1 MIIGLEVIVLLFSV
15 TYGGNF
21 LLYRFFK
28 KKQEIQ
34 GLEKWAIVFGINMLI
49 LLLDSALVVFAVLIE
64 KGAML

>member
-1 MIIGLEVIVLLFSV
+1 MIIGLEVIALLISV

-28 KKQEIQ
+28 RKQEIQ
-34 GLEKWAIVFGINMLI
+34 GLEKLAILFGINMLI

-64 KGAML
+64 KGAEL